1 MARIV
6 FFEVEEWEDQYI
18 KDALSGQEVSL
29 TKDKLESQNAEQYK
43 DFEIVSTFIYSTLS
57 KEVLEKMPNVKC
69 IVTRS
74 TGYDH
79 IDLGYCKE
87 KGIVVMNVPSY
98 GVHTVAEQT
107 FALMLALTR
116 KIIPSVERTKKG
128 DFSMDNLQGIDL
140 CGKTLGVIGGGKIG
154 TSVITI
160 AVGFGMHVLVYTRH
174 EQPSDNPSVE
184 YITDLNTI
192 LSRSDIL
199 TLHLPLTDE
208 TKHIINRD
216 SLQHMKKGTYLIN
229 TARGG
234 LVETEAILQGL
245 NEGIFAGVGLDV
257 LEDEHDIREE
267 RELLSTEFL
276 KNCDLRTDLMEHI
289 LLNKENVLV
298 TPHNAFNTKEAVQ
311 EILDVS
317 IADVKSFLSNTPENV
332 VKPE

>member
-1 MARIV
+1 MKLV
-6 FFEVEEWEDQYI
+6 FFEVEDWEDEYI
-18 KDALSGQEVSL
+18 KNAFPNEQIEL
-29 TKDKLESQNAEQYK
+29 TKETLDSPTIEKYK
-43 DFEIVSTFIYSTLS
+43 DAEVISTFIYSKLS
-57 KEVLEKMPNVKC
+57 KEILSQMPNLKG

-79 IDLGYCKE
+79 IDLNYCKE
-87 KGIVVMNVPSY
+87 KGIIVTNVPSY

-116 KIIPSVERTKKG
+116 KIIPSIERTKRG
-128 DFSMDNLQGIDL
+128 DFSMEGLQGIDL

-160 AVGFGMHVLVYTRH
+160 AVGFGMHVVVYSRH
-174 EQPSDNPSVE
+174 EQPSDNPNVE

-199 TLHLPLTDE
+199 TLHLPLTPE
-208 TKHIINRD
+208 TTHIINKD
-216 SLQHMKKGTYLIN
+216 SLSHMKKGIYLIN

-234 LVETEAILQGL
+234 LIETEAILLGL
-245 NEGIFAGVGLDV
+245 EQGIFAGVGLDV

-289 LLNKENVLV
+289 LLNKDNVIV
-298 TPHNAFNTKEAVQ
+298 SPHNAFNTKEAVQ

-317 IADVKSFLSNTPENV
+317 IQNVKGLLSSAPVNV
-332 VKPE
+332 VELK

>member
-1 MARIV
+1 MKIV

-18 KDALSGQEVSL
+18 KDALSGQEVSI
-29 TKDKLESQNAEQYK
+29 TTDKLELQNVEQYK
-43 DFEIVSTFIYSTLS
+43 DAEIVSTFIYSSLS

-69 IVTRS
+69 VVTRS

-79 IDLGYCKE
+79 IDLQYCKE

-116 KIIPSVERTKKG
+116 KIFPSIQRTQHG
-128 DFSMDNLQGIDL
+128 DFSMEGLQGVDL

-174 EQPSDNPSVE
+174 EQPSDNPNVE
-184 YITDLNTI
+184 YITDLNTV
-192 LSRSDIL
+192 LSRSDVL
-199 TLHLPLTDE
+199 TLHLPLTEE
-208 TKHIINRD
+208 TKHIINKD
-216 SLQHMKKGTYLIN
+216 SLSHMKKGTYLIN

-234 LVETEAILQGL
+234 LIETEAILLGL
-245 NEGIFAGVGLDV
+245 EQGIFAGVGLDV

-276 KNCDLRTDLMEHI
+276 KNCDLKTDLMEHI

-317 IADVKSFLSNTPENV
+317 IQDVKSFLSNAPTNV
-332 VKPE
+332 VAAE